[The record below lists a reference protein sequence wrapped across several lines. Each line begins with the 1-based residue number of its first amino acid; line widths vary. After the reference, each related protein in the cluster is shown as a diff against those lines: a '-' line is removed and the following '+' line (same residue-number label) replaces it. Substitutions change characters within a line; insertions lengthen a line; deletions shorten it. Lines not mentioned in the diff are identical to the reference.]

1 MGGYLSVRSR
11 FDHFPRFMYIAVMD
25 SGSQPSPEDFIVA
38 FVTVPNQ
45 DVATTLA
52 RALVA
57 EKLVACVNILHGMRS
72 IYAWQGE
79 VCDDTE
85 LLCVLK
91 TRRALFSAVEDR
103 VLDLHP
109 YQVPEIIALPLVLG
123 HSPYLG
129 WLLDETHPPTAPAS
143 GAKIE

>member
-1 MGGYLSVRSR
+1 
-11 FDHFPRFMYIAVMD
+11 MD
-25 SGSQPSPEDFIVA
+25 STSTPLPEDFIAVL
-38 FVTVPNQ
+38 VTVPNEE
-45 DVATTLA
+45 VATTLA
-52 RALVA
+52 RALVG
-57 EKLVACVNILHGMRS
+57 EKLVACVNILPSVRS

-79 VCDDTE
+79 MCDESE

-91 TRRALFSAVEDR
+91 TRRALFPAVEDR

-129 WLLDETHPPTAPAS
+129 WLFDETHPPTAPAG

>member
-1 MGGYLSVRSR
+1 
-11 FDHFPRFMYIAVMD
+11 MD
-25 SGSQPSPEDFIVA
+25 SGSTPLPEDFIAVL
-38 FVTVPNQ
+38 VTVPNEE
-45 DVATTLA
+45 VATTLA
-52 RALVA
+52 RALVG
-57 EKLVACVNILHGMRS
+57 EKLVACVNILPGVRS

-79 VCDDTE
+79 MCDESE

-109 YQVPEIIALPLVLG
+109 YQVPEIIALPLALG

-129 WLLDETHPPTAPAS
+129 WLLDETHPPTAPAG

>member
-1 MGGYLSVRSR
+1 MN
-11 FDHFPRFMYIAVMD
+11 
-25 SGSQPSPEDFIVA
+25 SGSAPSPEDFVVVL
-38 FVTVPNQ
+38 VTVPNE

-57 EKLVACVNILHGMRS
+57 EKLVACVNILPGVRS

-79 VCDDTE
+79 VCDESE

-91 TRRALFSAVEDR
+91 TRRALFPAVEDR

-129 WLLDETHPPTAPAS
+129 WLQDETRPPTAPPGGTKA
-143 GAKIE
+143 E